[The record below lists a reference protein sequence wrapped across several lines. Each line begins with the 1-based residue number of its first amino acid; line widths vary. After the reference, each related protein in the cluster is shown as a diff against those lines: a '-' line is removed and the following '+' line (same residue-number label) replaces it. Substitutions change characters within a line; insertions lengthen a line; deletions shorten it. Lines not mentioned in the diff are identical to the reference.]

1 MAAINYYNNWELSQ
15 RRPALKGSDFDFL
28 QILLNLNSYELTL
41 IYQCTL
47 FYSRVYSI
55 LILIKSSADA
65 SIKVVVV

>member
-1 MAAINYYNNWELSQ
+1 MAAINYYNNWWRQ
-15 RRPALKGSDFDFL
+15 RRPALKRKHFDFL
-28 QILLNLNSYELTL
+28 QILLNLNGCKLTL

-55 LILIKSSADA
+55 LILIKLSADA